1 MGQKILI
8 ADDEPNILISLEFL
22 MKREGFEVV
31 LARDGQEA
39 IDAILRE
46 RPALVLLD
54 VMMPVKTGFD
64 VCCEVRANDALQDT
78 RIVMLTAKGRDTDVA
93 KGLALGAN
101 AYMTKPFS
109 TRELV
114 DKVHEMLGQES
125 G

>member
-1 MGQKILI
+1 
-8 ADDEPNILISLEFL
+8 
-22 MKREGFEVV
+22 MKK
-31 LARDGQEA
+31 LLDKA
-39 IDAILRE
+39 
-46 RPALVLLD
+46 VLLFYKLAASGLVPARWFAPGLPSED
-54 VMMPVKTGFD
+54 ERVAMTGHLQIEI
-64 VCCEVRANDALQDT
+64 VSHCWQYSHLLVYQLSSLILHPPQDT